1 MKDHRVILI
10 VSAAEENM
18 AVIKKIW
25 EDEPEYKLLQ
35 ASSKMEAKAAL
46 AMNSDVDLIFLD
58 STGAEEDG
66 IAFLKSTKKEGEYAH
81 IPIMA
86 GAQPGDYEWVEK
98 ALAEGAE
105 DFVLRPY
112 NVGLIR
118 KKVSNAINRNLHDR
132 DPMTKLYTETVFYN
146 QTKRMLLKNPNITYA
161 MLYFNVKGFTLVNEF
176 HGGEAGDSILNQLS
190 EMLREDVG
198 KRGTYGRIIADNFVC
213 CIPSINGDEEVF
225 LYHHIEDRM
234 KDLRQEYHF
243 NLECGIYRIEDS
255 RMPVAKMC
263 DRAKFALMDIKG
275 STGKRYAYYNTK
287 TAEMYRDEQRMVA
300 DMEWSLKE
308 GQFFVM
314 IQPIYDTMTER
325 PVCAETLVRWK
336 HPELGVVRPDI
347 FIPLFEKNGFIRQL
361 DWFVWEE
368 VCKLLV
374 RLRAKGST
382 LCPISVN
389 VSRIDLYHPGVES
402 VLECLLEK
410 YHLPKSLLKLEIT
423 ETAYTEKPQEIIKI
437 VSELHERGFELLMDD
452 FGSGYSSLNMLK
464 EMPIDTLKIDMKFME
479 ELSTSQKAGNILI
492 SIVRMA
498 KLLNMRTVAEGVET
512 REQLE
517 FLRNVGCDRIQG
529 YYFSKPL
536 TLDEYETLMEKEGER
551 EDGGVIYKKG
561 VLVIDDIRMLR
572 TAMMGALGDTYRY
585 FEAENGKEAL
595 RVLQEHV
602 GEISI
607 VITDITMPEMD
618 GFELIEAMKRN
629 PAFSYIPIIV
639 VTASEGRESEIKAL
653 KLGAI
658 DVITKPYDPVVVSQ
672 RVKNVIQMSEVE
684 WLQMEMRL
692 LNKERKEAMLK
703 NRNYEN

>member
-1 MKDHRVILI
+1 MKDQRVILI

-18 AVIKKIW
+18 AAVKKIW

-35 ASSKMEAKAAL
+35 ASSQVKAKAAL
-46 AMNSDVDLIFLD
+46 AMNNDVDLIFLD
-58 STGAEEDG
+58 STGMEEDG
-66 IAFLKSTKKEGEYAH
+66 IAFLKSTKKKGEYAH
-81 IPIMA
+81 IPIIV
-86 GAQPGDYEWVEK
+86 GAQSGSNEWIEK

-112 NVGLIR
+112 NMGLIR
-118 KKVSNAINRNLHDR
+118 KRVSSAINRNLHDR
-132 DPMTKLYTETVFYN
+132 DPLTNLYTATVFYN
-146 QTKRMLLKNPNITYA
+146 QTKRLLLKNPDITYT
-161 MLYFNVKGFTLVNEF
+161 MLYFNVKGFTLVNDF
-176 HGGEAGDSILNQLS
+176 YGGEVGDSILKELA

-213 CIPSINGDEEVF
+213 CIPSVNGDEEVF
-225 LYHHIEDRM
+225 LYHHIEDRL
-234 KDLRQEYHF
+234 KTLRQKYHF
-243 NLECGIYRIEDS
+243 NLECGIYRIEDR

-287 TAEMYRDEQRMVA
+287 TAETYRDEQRMIA

-314 IQPIYDTMTER
+314 LQPIYDAVTER
-325 PVCAETLVRWK
+325 PVGAEALVRWK

-361 DWFVWEE
+361 DWYVWEE
-368 VCKLLV
+368 VCKLLA
-374 RLRAKGST
+374 RLLGKGST
-382 LCPISVN
+382 ICPISVN

-402 VLECLLEK
+402 VLECLMEK

-423 ETAYTEKPQEIIKI
+423 ETAYTEKPQEIIRL
-437 VSELHERGFELLMDD
+437 VSKLRERGFELLMDD

-479 ELSTSQKAGNILI
+479 ELSTSQRAGNILI

-498 KLLNMRTVAEGVET
+498 KLLNMSTVAEGVET

-536 TLDEYETLMEKEGER
+536 TLDEYEALMEEEGRR
-551 EDGGVIYKKG
+551 ENSGVIHKKG
-561 VLVIDDIRMLR
+561 VLVIDDVRMLR
-572 TAMMGALGDTYRY
+572 KSMMGALGDSYCY
-585 FEAENGKEAL
+585 FEAANGKEAL
-595 RVLQEHV
+595 QVLQEHA
-602 GEISI
+602 GAISI
-607 VITDITMPEMD
+607 VITDIMMPEMD
-618 GFELIEAMKRN
+618 GFELIEAMKKN
-629 PAFSYIPIIV
+629 SVFSHIPIIV
-639 VTASEGRESEIKAL
+639 ITASEERESEIKAL
-653 KLGAI
+653 KLGAM
-658 DVITKPYDPVVVSQ
+658 DVITKPYDPVIVSQ
-672 RVKNVIQMSEVE
+672 RVKNVMQLSETE
-684 WLQMEMRL
+684 WLQMEMSLMDR
-692 LNKERKEAMLK
+692 ERREAMLSSRHQEK
-703 NRNYEN
+703 